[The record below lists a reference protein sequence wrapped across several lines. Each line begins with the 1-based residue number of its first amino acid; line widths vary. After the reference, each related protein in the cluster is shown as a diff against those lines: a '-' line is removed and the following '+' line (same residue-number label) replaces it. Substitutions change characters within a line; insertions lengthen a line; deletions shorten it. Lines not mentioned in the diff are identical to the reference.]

1 MSQFGGQL
9 LPVAALFGVVRSSG
23 VVGVDEKWVTVPT
36 NDKPAGKQRHWMYVY
51 VAVDCYSYDLLHVA
65 IFPVRGSNSARAFLL
80 GLRAK
85 GYQPQVLVT
94 DLCVDYDRAIPA
106 VFPRAV
112 HHQCIF
118 HALQAWH
125 GQLRDTYGKH
135 YWEQRPDAV
144 VLQNQLDGIFH
155 AKTKRTA
162 QRRYDKVLAL
172 REAYVAQTPEV
183 AAVFASLERHW
194 PKLVNAI
201 ESDRIPKTNNTTEL
215 VNRRFDQHYQTFC
228 GSDTITTAQTYL
240 AVFEWCY
247 RFTPFT
253 PDAQQRIRG
262 KCPLELA
269 GYEVAALPMAQLCRG
284 QMLNWPPEAL
294 GEVVPRL

>member
-1 MSQFGGQL
+1 
-9 LPVAALFGVVRSSG
+9 
-23 VVGVDEKWVTVPT
+23 
-36 NDKPAGKQRHWMYVY
+36 MYVSM
-51 VAVDCYSYDLLHVA
+51 AVDCYSYDLLHVA
-65 IFPVRGSNSARAFLL
+65 LSPVRGTDTARAFLL
-80 GLRAK
+80 ELRAK
-85 GYQPQVLVT
+85 GYVPQVIVT
-94 DLCVDYDRAIPA
+94 DLCTDYERAIPA

-125 GQLRDTYGKH
+125 TQLRDAYGKH
-135 YWEQRPDAV
+135 YREQRPEAV
-144 VLQNQLDGIFH
+144 VLQKQLDGIFR

-162 QRRYDKVLAL
+162 QRRYEKVLAL

-183 AAVFASLERHW
+183 EALFASLERHW

-228 GSDTITTAQTYL
+228 GFDTITTAQTYL

-269 GYEVAALPMAQLCRG
+269 GYDVANLPMAQLCRG
-284 QMLNWPPEAL
+284 QMLHWPPEAL
-294 GEVVPRL
+294 GAVVPRR